1 MMSLKITQYSL
12 FYKNQ
17 LFSAEAQLLLFQKHL
32 IIIETQFVLIVF
44 SFYYTEVWYKLN
56 FYILLSYVI
65 LKNRKWYQKYN
76 NWGSLLW

>member
-1 MMSLKITQYSL
+1 MYIKIFLARNSYKQL
-12 FYKNQ
+12 AHLFLGMHFYKNQ

-65 LKNRKWYQKYN
+65 LKK
-76 NWGSLLW
+76 